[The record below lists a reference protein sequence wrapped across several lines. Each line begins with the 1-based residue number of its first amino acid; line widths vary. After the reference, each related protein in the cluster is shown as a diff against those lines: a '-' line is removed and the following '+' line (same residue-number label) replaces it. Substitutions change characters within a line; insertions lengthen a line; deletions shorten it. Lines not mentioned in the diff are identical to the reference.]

1 MSVEVYIYFNG
12 NCREAVTFYADVFKA
27 ELPRMLTYGEA
38 MTNLEYPLP
47 EEAKNRVIHTLLP
60 VNGSKIMF
68 SDCTPDMEYILGNH
82 MSVMLNF
89 KDEKELKAVFARL
102 AEGGEVYM
110 EPQETFFSKCYAHL
124 ADKFGILWQFTIYA
138 EE

>member
-12 NCREAVTFYADVFKA
+12 NCRQAVVFYAGVFQTD
-27 ELPRMLTYGEA
+27 LQRMLTYGEA
-38 MTNLEYPLP
+38 APNIEYPLP
-47 EEAKNRVIHTLLP
+47 DEAKNRVLHTLLTI
-60 VNGSKIMF
+60 NGSKIMF
-68 SDCTPDMEYILGNH
+68 SDCTPDMEYIAGNN
-82 MSVMLNF
+82 MSVMLNY

-110 EPQETFFSKCYAHL
+110 EPQQTFFSKCYGHL
-124 ADKFGILWQFTIYA
+124 ADKFGILWQFTLYT